1 MFEDLSDCDVVV
13 LKDGACVSID
23 TVIKPGKRWR
33 FFDERLPKGPD
44 GIPPY
49 GEFGVE
55 DVDHVVMRDKAPF
68 YLGTD
73 GWVYRFGV
81 DASEGRAWEPEHGE
95 RSTVNAMALRSVL
108 SSSSVL
114 KEINDQKAAELIYGY
129 THPSYDPAEVARDFV
144 DYLDRRNIP
153 LKDAKKDWRMANPS
167 VRAEVDRILNPEHVA
182 EMERRRNLRLDVGD
196 IVEDDAGTLLVVTG
210 IPRHEGSDNISCV
223 AMAGEKRAFAPM
235 TRVLIKDVVE
245 KGAFTRHEATGMVA
259 HSFEYSYDI
268 VSGRIIPWKEYVHD
282 AAERAET
289 HDAADAT
296 PADVGLDRGEP
307 PKTDPPAWVWCLVGN
322 VIGEHPHGE
331 DRRIVSGTRH
341 FSAGTKVYC
350 LPVRWGDGY
359 EKIDVI
365 GRPRGRRGLRHVVMR
380 RSLVENFRIQKVF
393 SPAVIEKMYEPSRP
407 DFDGPSYLSW
417 GNSQEDRETIE
428 DMLRWLSPNEQQVR
442 RSNTVADCRALRL
455 EMMLL
460 NDEVSRRRVVIE
472 RVRAPQGHD
481 GYVWQAWLETSFL
494 LQPLEVGAIGQK
506 LEPQGYGGHAD
517 IERSLPDSLLDL
529 RLHLWDGHYEAESSP
544 KKPDFSWRLDVGE
557 GEKAFSSS
565 GTNAYPD
572 EFPQLM
578 RLLEASGFPRMWDQ
592 EAGCPLSP
600 TPAQRRVAGHVAA
613 CRDVLESDELRAEVI
628 RRLLRVDSS
637 EVELSAAHKL
647 LSLVEERTE
656 LREKLTDEE
665 IAAIAAA
672 MR

>member
-13 LKDGACVSID
+13 LKDGACISID
-23 TVIKPGKRWR
+23 TVVKPGKRWR

-44 GIPPY
+44 GLPPY
-49 GEFGVE
+49 GEFGVD

-68 YLGTD
+68 YLGSD
-73 GWVYRFGV
+73 GWVYQFGM

-95 RSTVNAMALRSVL
+95 RSTVNAIALRSVL

-114 KEINDQKAAELIYGY
+114 REISRQKAAELIYGY
-129 THPSYDPAEVARDFV
+129 ANPSDDPAEVARDFV
-144 DYLDRRNIP
+144 DYLDRRDVP
-153 LKDAKKDWRMANPS
+153 LKDARKDWRMVNPS

-182 EMERRRNLRLDVGD
+182 EMERRRNLKLNVGD
-196 IVEDDAGTLLVVTG
+196 IVQDDAGTLLVVTG

-268 VSGRIIPWKEYVHD
+268 VSGRIIPWSEYVRD
-282 AAERAET
+282 AAGRAET
-289 HDAADAT
+289 HDAASAT
-296 PADVGLDRGEP
+296 PADVGLDRGEQP
-307 PKTDPPAWVWCLVGN
+307 ETEPPAWVWCLVGN

-380 RSLVENFRIQKVF
+380 RSLIENFRIQKVF

-428 DMLRWLSPNEQQVR
+428 DMLRWLNPNEQQVR

-481 GYVWQAWLETSFL
+481 GYVWQAWLEASFL
-494 LQPLEVGAIGQK
+494 LQPLEAGTIAQQ
-506 LEPQGYGGHAD
+506 LEPQSYGGHAD
-517 IERSLPDSLLDL
+517 IERSLLDSLLDL
-529 RLHLWDGHYEAESSP
+529 RLHLWDECYEAESNSEG
-544 KKPDFSWRLDVGE
+544 PDFSWRLDVGE

-572 EFPQLM
+572 EFPELM
-578 RLLEASGFPRMWDQ
+578 RLLEASGLPRMWDQ

-600 TPAQRRVAGHVAA
+600 TPAQRRVAGHVAT
-613 CRDVLESDELRAEVI
+613 CRVVLESDELRAEAI

-647 LSLVEERTE
+647 LSLVEEHVE

-665 IAAIAAA
+665 ISAIAAA
-672 MR
+672 TR

>member
-13 LKDGACVSID
+13 LKDGACISID
-23 TVIKPGKRWR
+23 TVVKPGKRWR

-49 GEFGVE
+49 GEFGVD

-73 GWVYRFGV
+73 GWVYQFGM
-81 DASEGRAWEPEHGE
+81 DASEGHAWEPEHGE
-95 RSTVNAMALRSVL
+95 PSTVNARALRSVL

-114 KEINDQKAAELIYGY
+114 KEINDQNASELIYGY
-129 THPSYDPAEVARDFV
+129 THPNYDPAEVARDFV
-144 DYLDRRNIP
+144 DYLDRRDVP
-153 LKDAKKDWRMANPS
+153 LKDARKDWRMANPS

-182 EMERRRNLRLDVGD
+182 EMERRRNLKLNVGD
-196 IVEDDAGTLLVVTG
+196 IVQDDAGTLLVVCGRPKDDAKGSFLCIAMIDGKTG
-210 IPRHEGSDNISCV
+210 LT
-223 AMAGEKRAFAPM
+223 PM
-235 TRVLIKDVVE
+235 FPTLIKDVV
-245 KGAFTRHEATGMVA
+245 KRGAYTEPEVDALFVGSLA
-259 HSFEYSYDI
+259 YSYDI
-268 VSGRIIPWKEYVHD
+268 VSRKVIPWSEYVHD
-282 AAERAET
+282 AVAQAEAR
-289 HDAADAT
+289 DAADAT
-296 PADVGLDRGEP
+296 PADVEADKGEQP
-307 PKTDPPAWVWCLVGN
+307 GTEPPAWVWCLVGN

-359 EKIDVI
+359 ENIDVI

-380 RSLVENFRIQKVF
+380 RSLIENFRIQKVF

-428 DMLRWLSPNEQQVR
+428 DMLRWLSPNEQQAG
-442 RSNTVADCRALRL
+442 RSNTVADCPALRL

-460 NDEVSRRRVVIE
+460 DDEVSRRRVVIE

-506 LEPQGYGGHAD
+506 LEPQSYGGHAD
-517 IERSLPDSLLDL
+517 IERSLL
-529 RLHLWDGHYEAESSP
+529 
-544 KKPDFSWRLDVGE
+544 
-557 GEKAFSSS
+557 
-565 GTNAYPD
+565 
-572 EFPQLM
+572 
-578 RLLEASGFPRMWDQ
+578 
-592 EAGCPLSP
+592 
-600 TPAQRRVAGHVAA
+600 
-613 CRDVLESDELRAEVI
+613 
-628 RRLLRVDSS
+628 
-637 EVELSAAHKL
+637 
-647 LSLVEERTE
+647 
-656 LREKLTDEE
+656 
-665 IAAIAAA
+665 
-672 MR
+672 